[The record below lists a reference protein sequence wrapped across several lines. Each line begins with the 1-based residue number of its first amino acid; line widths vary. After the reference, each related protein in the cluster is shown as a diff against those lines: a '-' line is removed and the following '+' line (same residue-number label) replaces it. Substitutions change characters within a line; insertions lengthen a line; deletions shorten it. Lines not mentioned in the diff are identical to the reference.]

1 MRLAG
6 ALIEMDSRLVIRVE
20 NMVTTSN
27 LEVLEVDLNGAMFEL
42 SGLRLSLLILLS
54 SLPLLFPS
62 PD

>member
-27 LEVLEVDLNGAMFEL
+27 LEVLEVDLNDAMFEL

-54 SLPLLFPS
+54 SLPVA
-62 PD
+62 